1 MSTAHRLFDP
11 QTYAG
16 TRRPVREAETLA
28 PAAYTST
35 EFYHREVE
43 RIFMKEW
50 NFMGRADHLR
60 EPGDYAAFEFV
71 GVPLIIVRDQQG
83 CLRAFSNSCRH
94 RGTQLTEG
102 EGHCKNFRCPYHSWV
117 YGLDGALLAAPEM
130 EQTEDFDRSRYG
142 LVPIKLETWG
152 GFVFVNFDPESPS
165 LAEYLGNL
173 PELLAS
179 YSLED
184 LGCVRRKE
192 YDLAC
197 NWKLFVENAMEEY
210 HIATVHRA
218 TIQQKTA
225 MDTHGPEPPRG
236 QSAILYSEHEG
247 SMALLTGETGFPHI
261 QTLTGKPAHGTYFV
275 LVYPSTMLGLTKDCV
290 WYLELRPQ
298 GPRRTQLIHG
308 ACFPQRTVARDDFA
322 EVVTRYYRR
331 WEKTAAEDI
340 RASEWQQKG
349 LESPFS
355 RPGRFSFREVLVH
368 EIDNWI
374 LDRVLDRA

>member
-1 MSTAHRLFDP
+1 MSTAQPLFDP
-11 QTYAG
+11 QTYAR
-16 TRRPVREAETLA
+16 TRRPVLEAETLP

-35 EFYHREVE
+35 EFYQREVE
-43 RIFMKEW
+43 RIFMKAW

-71 GVPLIIVRDQQG
+71 GVPLILVRDQRG
-83 CLRAFSNSCRH
+83 GLRAFSNSCRH
-94 RGTQLTEG
+94 RGTQLVEG
-102 EGHCKNFRCPYHSWV
+102 EGHSKNFRCPYHSWV

-130 EQTEDFDRSRYG
+130 EQTVEFDRSRYG

-152 GFVFVNFDPESPS
+152 GFVFINFDPGSRS
-165 LAEYLGNL
+165 LADYLGDL

-179 YSLED
+179 YSLKD
-184 LGCVRRKE
+184 LVCVRRE
-192 YDLAC
+192 EHDLAC
-197 NWKLFVENAMEEY
+197 NWKLFAENAMEEY

-225 MDTHGPEPPRG
+225 METHGPEPPRG

-247 SMALLTGETGFPHI
+247 SMALLTGETGFPPI
-261 QTLTGKPAHGTYFV
+261 ETLTGRPAHGTYFV
-275 LVYPSTMLGLTKDCV
+275 LVYPSTMLGLTNDCV

-298 GPRRTQLIHG
+298 GPRRTTLIHG
-308 ACFPQRTVARDDFA
+308 ACFPRKTVARDDFA

-331 WEKTAAEDI
+331 WDKTAGEDI

-349 LESPFS
+349 LESPLS

-374 LDRVLDRA
+374 LDHVLDPA